1 MPVNLNEIDFLCAEF
16 KIKQIIF
23 QLTLF
28 SSQLL
33 LRLVM
38 TPISSL
44 VHFRHFNL
52 VAGRLDSSH
61 KWKFWR
67 NPRKRCQIFS
77 PNVMAKVFRGC
88 IFQKISTEIAE
99 VHDFKPAK
107 VLERAHLDQLDDQA
121 EVDWSKLTSK
131 AAYL

>member
-1 MPVNLNEIDFLCAEF
+1 MSVLQITARAIFEFRFLRLSMPVNLNEIDFLCAEF

-61 KWKFWR
+61 K
-67 NPRKRCQIFS
+67 
-77 PNVMAKVFRGC
+77 
-88 IFQKISTEIAE
+88 
-99 VHDFKPAK
+99 
-107 VLERAHLDQLDDQA
+107 
-121 EVDWSKLTSK
+121 
-131 AAYL
+131 